1 METYAWVQPYLTSN
15 PKILGVYSSLLAFR
29 MDYVVRLFRAEIEVD
44 RDALI
49 GQIIDNLKLTLPRFT
64 GRVEEAL
71 DTATSFS
78 QDLFSELGVVDSLE
92 EAKLVI
98 EEIEMQYISD
108 LSSPL
113 KEYAKRLVRSLE
125 EDEAEA
131 LLGVIRAIERR
142 EVVRDLTAS
151 GSALVYMPGLNIES
165 STLAGLDPGR
175 LEDIF
180 ASIMLVKVYDE
191 AAIPAY
197 FLSSEFKSLL
207 ESKSPEIR
215 V

>member
-15 PKILGVYSSLLAFR
+15 PKILGVYGSLLAFR
-29 MDYVVRLFRAEIEVD
+29 MDYVVKLYRAEIEVD

-49 GQIIDNLKLTLPRFT
+49 GQIVDNLKLTLPRFT

-71 DTATSFS
+71 DAAFSFS
-78 QDLFSELGVVDSLE
+78 QDLYSELGVVDSLE
-92 EAKLVI
+92 EAKLLI
-98 EEIEMQYISD
+98 EEIEMHYISD

-113 KEYAKRLVRSLE
+113 REYAKRLARSLE
-125 EDEAEA
+125 EDEVEA

-165 STLAGLDPGR
+165 TTLAGLDPGQ

-180 ASIMLVKVYDE
+180 ASIVLVKVYDE

-197 FLSSEFKSLL
+197 FLSNDFKSLL
-207 ESKSPEIR
+207 QSKGLEVR